1 MMKMNRMYFLI
12 LLSVC
17 LLIATGV
24 GLIANLN
31 GLFFTPI
38 SDEFHILKGS
48 VSLTQ
53 TISNLAFSFG
63 GIMSPK
69 IIKESNFRKVLVL
82 GTIIEV
88 GCTLILTVCTNI
100 YLMYILHGMRGFMA
114 GVMGFVFVTIV
125 INHWYQ
131 ANVGLITSIAL
142 GFSGLAGA
150 VFSPVI
156 SSVIQNHGWRTG
168 YIVIAVMMAVLNLP
182 AMFFLPS
189 IKPETKG
196 LKPYGESAETSNSTG
211 SAIRSYEIT
220 SGRMIL
226 MYVYAM
232 FACICT
238 ALVSHFPGY
247 TQNLGLAASVGATML
262 SISLLANTG
271 GKIILGILVD
281 KIGAKKSLILFSLLI
296 LTALLIF
303 LYIPMVMTL
312 YVGALLIG
320 LSYSLATVGI
330 VTMSKDLFGVDNF
343 GKTYPKISFAG
354 TMANALFITVIGYLY
369 DYFGN
374 YTITLYILLGMIIV
388 VLLIVFRVY
397 GIIEKRKTV

>member
-12 LLSVC
+12 LLSLC

-38 SDEFHILKGS
+38 ADEFHILKGS

-63 GIMSPK
+63 GVMSPR
-69 IIKESNFRKVLVL
+69 IIKESNFRKILIL
-82 GTIIEV
+82 GTVVEA
-88 GCTLILTVCTNI
+88 GCTLTLSVCTNI
-100 YLMYILHGMRGFMA
+100 YVMYILNGMRGFMA

-125 INHWYQ
+125 INHWYH

-156 SSVIQNHGWRTG
+156 SSVIQSYGWRTG
-168 YIVIAVMMAVLNLP
+168 YLTIAVLMVILNLP
-182 AMFFLPS
+182 SIFFLPS
-189 IKPETKG
+189 MRPEAKG
-196 LKPYGESAETSNSTG
+196 LKPYGVSAESGNTTG
-211 SAIRSYEIT
+211 SVIRSYEIT
-220 SGRMIL
+220 SSMMML
-226 MYVYAM
+226 MYMYAM

-281 KIGAKKSLILFSLLI
+281 KLGAKKSLILFSLLI

-303 LYIPMVMTL
+303 LYIPTAVTL

-320 LSYSLATVGI
+320 LSYSLATVGV

-343 GKTYPKISFAG
+343 SNTYPKISFAG
-354 TMANALFITVIGYLY
+354 TMANAIFITVIGYLY

-374 YTITLYILLGMIIV
+374 YTITLYILLGMILV
-388 VLLIVFRVY
+388 VLAVVFRVY